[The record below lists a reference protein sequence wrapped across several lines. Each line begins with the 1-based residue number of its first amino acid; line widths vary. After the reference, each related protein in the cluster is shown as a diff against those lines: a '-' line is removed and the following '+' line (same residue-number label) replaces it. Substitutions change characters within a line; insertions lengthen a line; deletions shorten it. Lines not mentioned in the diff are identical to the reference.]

1 MRSDSGFTDN
11 QLAGRLAG
19 RWVWAAAV
27 SLAAHGLLLLPWRP
41 PPMPVQARAP
51 AIKLSLQIQP
61 VAPPPPMPQA
71 PAPAPISAAP
81 ARTEPAPAVERPAPS
96 TVALPPAID
105 WRYLLLQNGRQG
117 QARLTWRPDGAVY
130 ALRMEREIDGR
141 QLPGSRSE
149 GRLDP
154 QGLSPLRFTQQR
166 AGRPGQAPRDA
177 AATNFR
183 RSEGPGQG
191 SISFSA
197 SAELVPM
204 PDGVQDRI
212 SWWLQ
217 LAAIV
222 AAAPQRFQPGA
233 SLHMPVIGLRG
244 EAMEWVFEVR
254 DEAAL
259 DLPVG
264 HIARTVHLRR
274 AAVGPYGGE
283 IELWLDPARHY
294 LPVRLLFSQPDERG
308 WELQLL
314 DEGLPQP

>member
-1 MRSDSGFTDN
+1 MRSTPGFNTN
-11 QLAGRLAG
+11 KLAR
-19 RWVWAAAV
+19 RWVCAMV
-27 SLAAHGLLLLPWRP
+27 LSLAAHGLLLSPSRP
-41 PPMPVQARAP
+41 PPMPALTRAP
-51 AIKLSLQIQP
+51 AVQFSLQTQP
-61 VAPPPPMPQA
+61 AAPPQPQA
-71 PAPAPISAAP
+71 AVPVPIPAAP
-81 ARTEPAPAVERPAPS
+81 ARPQAMPVVEAATPAPAQ
-96 TVALPPAID
+96 LPPALD

-117 QARLTWRPDGAVY
+117 QARLIWRPDGAVY

-141 QLPGSRSE
+141 QLAGSRSE

-154 QGLSPLRFTQQR
+154 QGLSPQRFTQQR

-183 RSEGPGQG
+183 RSEEPGQG
-191 SISFSA
+191 QISFSA

-217 LAAIV
+217 LAAVV

-233 SLHMPVIGLRG
+233 NLRMNVVGLRG
-244 EAMEWVFEVR
+244 EAMEWVFEVL

-264 HIARTVHLRR
+264 RINRSLHLRR
-274 AAVGPYGGE
+274 AAFGPYSGE
-283 IELWLDPARHY
+283 IDLWLDPARHY
-294 LPVRLLFSQPDERG
+294 LPVRLVFAQTDGRG